1 LENIPELSTSNQIDQ
16 NDHKNTL
23 NDFIKFDKIEA
34 TDNNPNDSIQ
44 ATDNNPNDSIQA
56 EEEDQNRI
64 IKTDS
69 KKTKND
75 KLKDKKK
82 YNCNDYFCSIL
93 K

>member
-1 LENIPELSTSNQIDQ
+1 LENIPELSTSNQIDP

-23 NDFIKFDKIEA
+23 NDFIKFDKIE
-34 TDNNPNDSIQ
+34 

-82 YNCNDYFCSIL
+82 YNCNDYFCSIF